1 MNKSKLIQA
10 IPAWTPAELKL
21 HQQAV
26 KHLENIFQQVV
37 AHIKNSKPITEEQL
51 YKFIVDKMIRAR
63 ITSVLNWTIVAY
75 GASAADPHYHFKPG
89 KSRVIKPGQLLLIDI
104 WGKLNRPD
112 APYADITQMY
122 YIGENPSAHFQKIW
136 YDIRSTRD
144 LALAYIQQYP
154 GVQGQAIHKLAEKHL
169 DSCGHS
175 GLFIHGLGHDLGQ
188 DTPHGP
194 GANLNSKSTQPLI
207 PGRGYT
213 IEPGIYKA
221 GHFGARSEI
230 NFFLTKNHKIQI
242 TTKVQREIECIQSL

>member
-1 MNKSKLIQA
+1 MNKLIK
-10 IPAWTPAELKL
+10 PWTPAELKL

-26 KHLENIFQQVV
+26 QKLECILKQSATHI
-37 AHIKNSKPITEEQL
+37 AHSKPITEEQL
-51 YKFIVDKMIRAR
+51 YQFIVNKMTHAG

-75 GASAADPHYHFKPG
+75 GASAADPHYHFKHG
-89 KSRVIKPGQLLLIDI
+89 KSRVIKHGQLLLIDI

-122 YIGENPSAHFQKIW
+122 YIGKRPSAHFQKIW

-144 LALAYIQQYP
+144 LALAYIQQHP
-154 GVQGQAIHKLAEKHL
+154 GVQGQAIHNLAQKHL

-175 GLFIHGLGHDLGQ
+175 GLFLHGLGHDLGH

-213 IEPGIYKA
+213 IEPGIYKK
-221 GHFGARSEI
+221 GSFGVRSEI
-230 NFFLTKNHKIQI
+230 DFFLNRNHKVQI
-242 TTKVQREIECIQSL
+242 TTKVQKNLQCISHHKLF